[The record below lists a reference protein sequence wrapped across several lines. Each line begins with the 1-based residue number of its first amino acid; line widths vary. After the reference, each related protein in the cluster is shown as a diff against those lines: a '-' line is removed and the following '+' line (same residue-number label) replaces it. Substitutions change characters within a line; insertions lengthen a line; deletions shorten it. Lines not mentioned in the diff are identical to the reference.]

1 MKPRQPMD
9 TRRAVAIVR
18 RYQRYEA
25 LRPLTC
31 PESGDH
37 YLLEPVVAA
46 GDVLL
51 VCPSCGY
58 ADLLTRRQLRRLA
71 ARAARAAAFWRG
83 IPS

>member
-1 MKPRQPMD
+1 
-9 TRRAVAIVR
+9 VR

-31 PESGDH
+31 PESPEH
-37 YLLEPVVAA
+37 YILEPVTVA

-58 ADLLTRRQLRRLA
+58 ADLVTPQLLRRLA
-71 ARAARAAAFWRG
+71 ARGARAAAFWRG